1 MNHQKPETRNQKP
14 SSVAPPP
21 KTLSSTLRKLG
32 PGIIIA
38 GSIVGSGE
46 LIATTKVGAEAGFW
60 LLWLIV
66 IGCVIKVFAQIEMGR
81 YTITWNETPLMAL
94 NKVPGPRWKVNWIV
108 WYWTIMTMLIISQQ
122 GGIVGGVGQALAI
135 SQPLTE
141 QGASYNELQ
150 DQLVSAQVQ
159 LAIHTSNLAPG
170 SELSQAEASSL
181 ADRIAELATQ
191 VQNVPAI
198 DKNIDAYIWA
208 TIMALLTSVLMFI
221 GHYGMIQSVST
232 VLVASFSLITVV
244 TLVLLQFTP
253 WGVTGS
259 EFTTGLRF
267 QLPQVDA
274 SSAVNPVTTAL
285 AAFGIIGMG
294 AGELLM
300 YPYWCL
306 EKGYAKY
313 TGLREQTESWLNRA
327 KGWLRVLQIDAWS
340 SMFVYTFTTVIFYL
354 LGAAVLW
361 RTGLNPNGSD
371 MVRTLSEMY
380 VPVFGE
386 WAQPVFLFGAIA
398 VLYSTFFVV
407 AAGYSRMVADAF
419 GLFGFHDG
427 SEESRLR
434 WTKWISAIWPIVA
447 LITYI
452 FVANPVAMV
461 LASGVAQAVMLPMLA
476 VAILYFRYKRTDKRL
491 IPGRVW
497 DIFLWVSSAGLI
509 VAGLWSLYQQL
520 T

>member
-1 MNHQKPETRNQKP
+1 ME
-14 SSVAPPP
+14 APTPQSPP
-21 KTLSSTLRKLG
+21 KSLRRTLTKLG

-66 IGCVIKVFAQIEMGR
+66 VGCVIKVFAQIEMGR
-81 YTITWNETPLMAL
+81 YTITWNETPLEAL
-94 NKVPGPRWKVNWIV
+94 DKVPGPRWKVNWIV
-108 WYWTIMTMLIISQQ
+108 WYWAVMTLLIISQQ
-122 GGIVGGVGQALAI
+122 GGIVGGVGQALSI

-141 QGASYNELQ
+141 QGSAYNALQEELTRARV
-150 DQLVSAQVQ
+150 D
-159 LAIHTSNLAPG
+159 LAIQAANLNTDPATPAPDIDA
-170 SELSQAEASSL
+170 LQLRIDDLTQRVEAL
-181 ADRIAELATQ
+181 
-191 VQNVPAI
+191 PAI

-208 TIMALLTSVLMFI
+208 TLIALITSGLMFV

-232 VLVASFSLITVV
+232 VLVALFSLITIV
-244 TLVLLQFTP
+244 TLAFLQFTP
-253 WGVTGS
+253 WGVTGAELAS
-259 EFTTGLRF
+259 GLQF
-267 QLPQVDA
+267 KLPPADV
-274 SSAVNPVTTAL
+274 SSAVNPTTTAL

-313 TGLREQTESWLNRA
+313 AGPREQSALWVERA
-327 KGWLRVLQIDAWS
+327 KGWFKVLQVDAWS
-340 SMFVYTFTTVIFYL
+340 SMVVYTFTTVVFYL

-361 RTGLNPNGSD
+361 RTGLNPEGSD

-380 VPVFGE
+380 VPVFGS
-386 WAQPVFLFGAIA
+386 WAQPVFLFGAFA

-427 SEESRLR
+427 TEATRLR
-434 WTKWISAIWPIVA
+434 WTRWISSIWPIVA
-447 LITYI
+447 LITFI

-461 LASGVAQAVMLPMLA
+461 LASGVAQAVMLPMLGI
-476 VAILYFRYKRTDKRL
+476 AILFFRYKRIDL
-491 IPGRVW
+491 HLVPGRVW
-497 DIFLWVSSAGLI
+497 DVLLWISSFGLMI
-509 VAGLWSLYQQL
+509 AGLWSLYQQL
-520 T
+520 S

>member
-1 MNHQKPETRNQKP
+1 MSIQQPEAP
-14 SSVAPPP
+14 DVHEGVATPP
-21 KTLSSTLRKLG
+21 KTLSGTLRKLG

-81 YTITWNETPLMAL
+81 YTITWNETPLAAL
-94 NKVPGPRWKVNWIV
+94 NKVPGPRWKVNWII
-108 WYWTIMTMLIISQQ
+108 WYWTIMTLLIISQQ

-141 QGASYNELQ
+141 QGAAYNDLQ

-159 LAIHTSNLAPG
+159 LAMHNANLSSATDLSPGDVSALTSRI
-170 SELSQAEASSL
+170 STLSQE
-181 ADRIAELATQ
+181 

-198 DKNIDAYIWA
+198 HKNVDAYIWA
-208 TIMALLTSVLMFI
+208 TLMALLTSVLMFI

-232 VLVASFSLITVV
+232 VLVALFSLITIV
-244 TLVLLQFTP
+244 TLILLQFTP

-259 EFTTGLRF
+259 EFATGLRF
-267 QLPQVDA
+267 QLPQVDT
-274 SSAVNPVTTAL
+274 SSTVNPVTTAL
-285 AAFGIIGMG
+285 ATFGIIGMG

-306 EKGYAKY
+306 EKGYAKF
-313 TGLREQTESWLNRA
+313 TGIRDQTTSWLQRA

-340 SMFVYTFTTVIFYL
+340 SMAVYTFTTIIFYL

-371 MVRTLSEMY
+371 MIRTLSEMY
-380 VPVFGE
+380 VPVFGA
-386 WAQPVFLFGAIA
+386 WAQPVFLFGAFA
-398 VLYSTFFVV
+398 VLFSTFFVV

-427 SEESRLR
+427 SEASRFR
-434 WTKWISAIWPIVA
+434 WTRWISSIWPIVA

-476 VAILYFRYKRTDKRL
+476 IAILYFRYKRTDERL

-497 DIFLWVSSAGLI
+497 DALLWISSAGLML
-509 VAGLWSLYQQL
+509 AGLWSLYQQIS
-520 T
+520 